1 MKKIILFTAALFTL
15 ISCSNDDDSQSVND
29 QINNF
34 IYNGLETY
42 YLYKDDQP
50 LLSQG
55 FNSVNQGSPEDF
67 FELLTVSQ
75 DRFSFIVDDFEDLE
89 NAFAGISL
97 TDGID
102 FGLARITQEGDD
114 VIATVNYVANNSPA
128 QLAGVKRGD
137 LFTSIDGVNMTVDN
151 FRDLLNL
158 TSYTL
163 ELLVFDEANGEL
175 VVRDI
180 VDINKEQFTENP
192 IHVNKIIE
200 HEGLSVGYLMY
211 NSFNAGSENEL
222 NTIFSEFA
230 SAGINELILD
240 LRYNG
245 GGRVSTAVD
254 LCGMITGQFDGEILI
269 SEQWN
274 SELQEQIRAD
284 DPEFLYSRFRNKLTD
299 DITPLNSLGL
309 NNLYVISSKGRT
321 ASASELVINGLDAHI
336 NVIHIGDANG
346 TVGKSQA
353 SITLYDS
360 DNLFS
365 KDGISSSHKYAIQ
378 PLIYTSANNNG
389 FVVPNEGLIPDFS
402 ITEDSANLGILGE
415 VNEPLLEAAL
425 NSISGSNLAAKQ
437 SQQKTFGENIGCSKI
452 NSILYQKMY

>member
-200 HEGLSVGYLMY
+200 HEGL
-211 NSFNAGSENEL
+211 
-222 NTIFSEFA
+222 
-230 SAGINELILD
+230 
-240 LRYNG
+240 R
-245 GGRVSTAVD
+245 
-254 LCGMITGQFDGEILI
+254 
-269 SEQWN
+269 
-274 SELQEQIRAD
+274 
-284 DPEFLYSRFRNKLTD
+284 
-299 DITPLNSLGL
+299 
-309 NNLYVISSKGRT
+309 
-321 ASASELVINGLDAHI
+321 LV
-336 NVIHIGDANG
+336 
-346 TVGKSQA
+346 T
-353 SITLYDS
+353 
-360 DNLFS
+360 
-365 KDGISSSHKYAIQ
+365 
-378 PLIYTSANNNG
+378 
-389 FVVPNEGLIPDFS
+389 
-402 ITEDSANLGILGE
+402 
-415 VNEPLLEAAL
+415 
-425 NSISGSNLAAKQ
+425 
-437 SQQKTFGENIGCSKI
+437 
-452 NSILYQKMY
+452 

>member
-1 MKKIILFTAALFTL
+1 M
-15 ISCSNDDDSQSVND
+15 ISCSNDDDSQSVDDNSLSVND
-29 QINNF
+29 QINEF
-34 IYNGLETY
+34 IFNGLNTY
-42 YLYKDDQP
+42 YLFKDDQP
-50 LLSQG
+50 LLNRS
-55 FNSVNQGSPEDF
+55 FDSVNQGTPEDF
-67 FELLTVSQ
+67 FELLTVAE

-89 NAFAGISL
+89 NSFAGISL

-137 LFTSIDGVNMTVDN
+137 LFTSIDGINMTVDN
-151 FRDLLNL
+151 FVDLLNL

-163 ELLVFDEANGEL
+163 ELLVFDEANEEL

-192 IHVNKIIE
+192 IHINKIIE
-200 HEGLSVGYLMY
+200 HDGLKIGYLMY

-222 NTIFSEFA
+222 NTIFGEFA
-230 SAGINELILD
+230 SAGINELVLD

-245 GGRVSTAVD
+245 GGRISTAVD
-254 LCGMITGQFDGEILI
+254 LCGMITGQYDNEIII

-274 SELQEQIRAD
+274 SELQAQIQEEN
-284 DPEFLYSRFRNKLTD
+284 PEFLYSRFRSKLTD
-299 DITPLNSLGL
+299 DVTPLNSLGL

-321 ASASELVINGLDAHI
+321 ASASELVINGLDAYI
-336 NVIHIGDANG
+336 NVVHIGDAEG

-353 SITLYDS
+353 SVTLYDS

-365 KDGISSSHKYAIQ
+365 KDGISSRHKYAIQ
-378 PLIYTSANNNG
+378 PLIYTSVNNNG
-389 FVVPNEGLIPDFS
+389 FIVPNEGLTPDVF
-402 ITEDSANLGILGE
+402 INEDSASLGVLGE
-415 VNEPLLEAAL
+415 VSEPLLEAAL
-425 NSISGSNLAAKQ
+425 NAISGSSLAAKQ
-437 SQQKTFGENIGCSKI
+437 SSQQKTFGEYVGCSKI
-452 NSILYQKMY
+452 NSTLYQKMY